1 MGYKYSEAD
10 HEWHTI
16 QYNTIQRRT
25 YNLHIKTHAHTFL
38 LGKKI
43 PIHRPELTCY
53 YVYIL
58 FVLVVIIHI
67 YISVSNDIW
76 TNLNKGIG
84 YSSKRDD
91 QKTKKSHVH
100 MNCHVLVF
108 RYDRVKRFTW
118 NSHFVWNHLR
128 SCLGVYYIKQRIDA
142 YSRKF
147 VVALSPLL
155 NGTRLECNAC
165 NSRTICRR
173 WPLPYMGISWDTT
186 QWASR

>member
-1 MGYKYSEAD
+1 MYGFGLIEYMQIYFHTSSCMMIDRRLERTNNDGYKHEIEKNDIHRSTSSIISFPSIPILFLSITSCDDIYFKSCICWTQKPMGYKYSEAD

-16 QYNTIQRRT
+16 QYNTTVNIQST
-25 YNLHIKTHAHTFL
+25 YKTHAHTFL

-67 YISVSNDIW
+67 YISVSDDIW

-91 QKTKKSHVH
+91 QKTKK
-100 MNCHVLVF
+100 
-108 RYDRVKRFTW
+108 KP
-118 NSHFVWNHLR
+118 R
-128 SCLGVYYIKQRIDA
+128 SYK
-142 YSRKF
+142 
-147 VVALSPLL
+147 
-155 NGTRLECNAC
+155 
-165 NSRTICRR
+165 
-173 WPLPYMGISWDTT
+173 LPCFGF
-186 QWASR
+186 